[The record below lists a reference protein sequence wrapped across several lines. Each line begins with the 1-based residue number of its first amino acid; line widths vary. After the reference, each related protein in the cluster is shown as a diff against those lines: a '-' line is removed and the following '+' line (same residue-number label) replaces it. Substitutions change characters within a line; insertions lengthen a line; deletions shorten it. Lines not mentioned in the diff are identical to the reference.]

1 MSKQKRPNPVLGIL
15 KSNGG
20 KVVLGV
26 ITLLLLFSAFSVV
39 KTVPAGHVGVITH
52 FGKVQNEILG
62 EGIHSVLPFRT
73 RIVKLNV
80 RIQKI
85 EADATASSKDLQT
98 VTSKV
103 ALNFFLSKE
112 KANVIY
118 QDLGMDYQHTIIQPT
133 IQESIKSATARYN
146 AEQLIT
152 SRPKVKEDVYNY
164 IKKRLAKSNIIVTDF
179 SIVDFKFSPKFNEA
193 IEKKQIAEQRAL
205 TAKNDLSRIK
215 TEAEQAREKAK
226 GEAEA
231 QLELAK
237 AQAKAQELLRQ
248 SVNGEIIQLKA
259 IEKWNGILPVS
270 MGEKGSGGFFD
281 ITTVGK
287 KR

>member
-1 MSKQKRPNPVLGIL
+1 MSKTDKKNLLVTAL

-20 KVVLGV
+20 KVAIG
-26 ITLLLLFSAFSVV
+26 ITSLFVLFSVFSVV
-39 KTVPAGHVGVITH
+39 ETVPSGYVGVITH
-52 FGKVQNEILG
+52 FGAVQKGILG
-62 EGIHSVLPFRT
+62 EGIHTVMPFRT
-73 RIVKLNV
+73 KIVKLNV

-103 ALNFFLSKE
+103 ALNFYLSKE
-112 KANVIY
+112 KANIIY

-133 IQESIKSATARYN
+133 IQESIKSATALYN

-152 SRPKVKEDVYNY
+152 LRPKVKEDVFNY
-164 IKKRLAKSNIIVTDF
+164 IKKRLAKNNIIVTDF
-179 SIVDFKFSPKFNEA
+179 SIVDFKFSPNFNDA

-205 TAKNDLSRIK
+205 TAKNDLNRIK
-215 TEAEQAREKAK
+215 TEAEQAKAKAK
-226 GEAEA
+226 GEADA

-237 AQAKAQELLRQ
+237 AQAKSQELLRE
-248 SVNGEIIQLKA
+248 SVNGQIIQLKA
-259 IEKWNGILPVS
+259 IEKWNGVLPVS

>member
-1 MSKQKRPNPVLGIL
+1 MSKQKKTNPVIEIL

-20 KVVLGV
+20 KVFLGV
-26 ITLLLLFSAFSVV
+26 MTLLILFSAFSVV

-52 FGKVQNEILG
+52 FGNVQSEILG
-62 EGIHSVLPFRT
+62 EGIHSVMPFRT
-73 RIVKLNV
+73 KVVQLNV
-80 RIQKI
+80 RVQKI

-103 ALNFFLSKE
+103 ALNFYLSKE

-118 QDLGMDYQHTIIQPT
+118 QKLGMDYQRTIIQPT

-164 IKKRLAKSNIIVTDF
+164 IKKRLAKNNIIVTDF

>member
-1 MSKQKRPNPVLGIL
+1 MSKSNRANPILEVL

-20 KVVLGV
+20 KVVIGV
-26 ITLLLLFSAFSVV
+26 LTLLLLFSAFSVV

-52 FGKVQNEILG
+52 FGNVQEEILG

-85 EADATASSKDLQT
+85 EAVATASSKDLQT

-103 ALNFFLSKE
+103 ALNFYLSKK

-118 QDLGMDYQHTIIQPT
+118 QNLGMDYQHTIIQPT

-152 SRPKVKEDVYNY
+152 SRPKVKDDVYNY
-164 IKKRLAKSNIIVTDF
+164 IKKRLAKNNIIVTDF

-270 MGEKGSGGFFD
+270 MGEKGGGGFFD

>member
-1 MSKQKRPNPVLGIL
+1 MSRSDNQNSVITAL
-15 KSNGG
+15 KGNGG
-20 KVVLGV
+20 KVALGV
-26 ITLLLLFSAFSVV
+26 IALFIIFSLFSVV
-39 KTVPAGHVGVITH
+39 KTVPSGYVGVVTH
-52 FGKVQNEILG
+52 FGAVQNSILG
-62 EGIHSVLPFRT
+62 EGIHTVMPFRT
-73 RIVKLNV
+73 KVVNLNV

-103 ALNFFLSKE
+103 ALNFYLSKE

-118 QDLGMDYQHTIIQPT
+118 QELGMDYQHTIIQPT
-133 IQESIKSATARYN
+133 VQESIKSATANYN

-152 SRPKVKEDVYNY
+152 MRPKVKKDVYNY

-179 SIVDFKFSPKFNEA
+179 SIVDFKFSPNFNDA

-215 TEAEQAREKAK
+215 TEAEQAQAKAK
-226 GEAEA
+226 GEANA
-231 QLELAK
+231 KLELAK
-237 AQAKAQELLRQ
+237 AQAKAQELLRESINNQ
-248 SVNGEIIQLKA
+248 LLQLKA
-259 IEKWNGILPVS
+259 IERWNGVMPVS
-270 MGEKGSGGFFD
+270 MGGQGSGGFFD
-281 ITTVGK
+281 ITAIGK